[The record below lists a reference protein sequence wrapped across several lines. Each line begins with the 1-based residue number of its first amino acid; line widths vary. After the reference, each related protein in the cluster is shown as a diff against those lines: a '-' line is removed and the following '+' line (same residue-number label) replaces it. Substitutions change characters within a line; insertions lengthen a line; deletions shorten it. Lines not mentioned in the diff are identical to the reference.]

1 MSSPFDFLS
10 VLGPRTA
17 DGDPDGSAG
26 SAAATDSGSGSPVS
40 DSGADASSAGPP
52 DTSADSLLDGL
63 NPAQRDAVL
72 HSGSPLLIVAGA
84 GSGKTSVL
92 TRRIAHSLRTGRARP
107 GEVLAITFTN
117 KAAKEMQ
124 ERIAALVGP
133 AARTMWVST

>member
-40 DSGADASSAGPP
+40 APGADASSAGPP

-63 NPAQRDAVL
+63 NP
-72 HSGSPLLIVAGA
+72 
-84 GSGKTSVL
+84 
-92 TRRIAHSLRTGRARP
+92 
-107 GEVLAITFTN
+107 
-117 KAAKEMQ
+117 
-124 ERIAALVGP
+124 
-133 AARTMWVST
+133 